1 MYTDELNVH
10 VLIDLLK
17 AYNIKHIIASPG
29 TTNSALIGSVQDDAF
44 FTVYSCVD
52 ERSAAY
58 MACGLTSE
66 LNEPV
71 VISCTGAT
79 ASRNYAPG
87 LTEAYYRKLP
97 VLAVT
102 STQPTRRVGHLV
114 PQVIDRSQIALDVA
128 KLSLSLPV
136 VRDQNDIWE
145 CEISVNKALQALTC
159 EDRGPVH
166 INLPTVYKHPFTKR
180 VIGKYRKITLVE
192 DTSAMPPLNGTVAI
206 FIGAISNMTISLK
219 QRIEDFSN
227 TYHVPVFCDHTSGY
241 NMANR
246 IQGSLMGTQ
255 ATLDM
260 TEYLPYIMIHI
271 GEVSGDYPTNKL
283 SGKEIWRVSPDG
295 EIRDT
300 FQRLRKVF
308 KMSPE
313 RFFAAYNDVHKPEST
328 KLNTQYLRKVKQGL
342 SELREN
348 MPELPFSNIWIGKA
362 FSQKIPPNSHVHFA
376 ILNSLRSWNLFDLPE
391 GVESSSN
398 VGGFGID
405 GCLSTAIG
413 IALASPDKTVFCV
426 TGDLA
431 FFYDMNAIGNRH
443 CPKNLRILL
452 INNGTGTEFKQYNH
466 HVSNLEKDLDR
477 FIAASGHY
485 GNKSKKLVKN
495 YVQNLGFSYSCAS
508 TPSEFN
514 IAATE
519 FFQSSPTTS
528 PSLLEVFTNS
538 NEESKALEM
547 INNIATTNA
556 DIRRKRIKSLLGVK
570 NVKKLRKLLG
580 RKY

>member
-10 VLIDLLK
+10 VLIDLLR
-17 AYNIKHIIASPG
+17 AYNITHIIASPG
-29 TTNSALIGSVQDDAF
+29 SANSAFIASIQDDEF
-44 FTVYSCVD
+44 FKVYSCVD

-58 MACGLTSE
+58 MACGLASE

-97 VLAVT
+97 VLAIT
-102 STQPTRRVGHLV
+102 STQPIRRVGHLV
-114 PQVIDRSQIALDVA
+114 PQVIDRSQIALDIA
-128 KLSLSLPV
+128 KLSVSLPV
-136 VRDQNDIWE
+136 VKDQNDIWE
-145 CEISVNKALQALTC
+145 CEISINKALHALTC
-159 EDRGPVH
+159 QDRGPVH
-166 INLPTVYKHPFTKR
+166 INLPTVYKHPFTQTK
-180 VIGKYRKITLVE
+180 IGKYRKIALIE
-192 DTSAMPPLNGTVAI
+192 ECSDMPSLNGTVAI
-206 FIGAISNMTISLK
+206 FIGAFSGMTPAL
-219 QRIEDFSN
+219 QREIEAFS
-227 TYHVPVFCDHTSGY
+227 TAYLAPVFCDHTSEY
-241 NMANR
+241 TMANR
-246 IQGSLMGTQ
+246 IQGSLLGTQ
-255 ATLDM
+255 SSLNM
-260 TEYLPYIMIHI
+260 TQYQPDILIHI
-271 GEVSGDYPTNKL
+271 GEVSGDYPLNKL
-283 SGKEIWRVSPDG
+283 AGKEIWRVSPDG

-313 RFFAAYNDVHKPEST
+313 RFFATYAHRTPEHNT
-328 KLNTQYLRKVKQGL
+328 PNTQYLNRVKQGL
-342 SELREN
+342 SELREK
-348 MPELPFSNIWIGKA
+348 MPELPFGNIWIAKA
-362 FSQKIPPNSHVHFA
+362 FSQQLPPNSHVHFA
-376 ILNSLRSWNLFDLPE
+376 ILNSLRSWNLFELPE
-391 GVESSSN
+391 GVKSSSN

-405 GCLSTAIG
+405 GCLSTALG
-413 IALASPDKTVFCV
+413 IALASPDKAVFCI

-485 GNKSKKLVKN
+485 GNQSSELVSH
-495 YVQNLGFSYSCAS
+495 YVQSLGFKYACAS

-514 IAATE
+514 TAAGE
-519 FFQSSPTTS
+519 FFQSSPTAS
-528 PSLLEVFTNS
+528 SIVLEVFTS
-538 NEESKALEM
+538 SDEESKALEM
-547 INNIATTNA
+547 INNIATTTA
-556 DIRRKRIKSLLGVK
+556 DIRRNRIKSLIGTK

-580 RKY
+580 RNY